1 MSKLHTESSSR
12 SAAILIRVSIA
23 GSLLLLLS
31 GCVEMTR
38 VLAKLDPRTPAATV
52 AEETPAEAAPTEA
65 APPPVPEERV
75 VVEEPKP
82 SKLYEWNAQ
91 GRKISRILV
100 DTNQQRATFYS
111 GDEEVG
117 WSTIAS
123 GLPKYATPVGEFAV
137 TEKVANKRSNL
148 YGKIMKGGR
157 VIHSNARV
165 GRESVPAG
173 ARFEGAHMPY
183 FLRLTSDG
191 IGLHA
196 GPIPRPGQPASH
208 GCIRVPSKL
217 APVLFEHVSH
227 GTQVKIVGNGP
238 DYGNYVE
245 KQRVAA
251 AQRAARE
258 AERRRV
264 AAAQA
269 SASGIDVLTEQ
280 SAPGPHV
287 TDRGRPASV
296 ARTPTQRSA
305 ETTQPVAQNPA
316 PAPVTAPEQ
325 AGASTS
331 AVTAGA
337 VAVSS
342 TTAPSSAPAASE
354 SAPAAGPAATEP
366 TRSAAAPAVTPA
378 PAQVAEVTAPP
389 AKEAPAAQP
398 AQPSGAATPVTQSRE
413 AADAAPIAATQVQ
426 PAQSVSPP
434 PVTEPA
440 PAPTVTA
447 TTPPAPK
454 PAPSSAPATPATADQ
469 PPAQAPQAAS
479 VPPPAATRPSPAP
492 VDTKPAP
499 AAAPVQA
506 PATPP
511 AAPVATRPAASA
523 PAPATPAAPVQVQQP
538 ARTDQSGSEG

>member
-52 AEETPAEAAPTEA
+52 AEETPAEAAPTAA

-91 GRKISRILV
+91 GRKVSRILV
-100 DTNQQRATFYS
+100 DTNEQRATFYS

-123 GLPKYATPVGEFAV
+123 GLPKYPTPVGEFAV

-157 VIHSNARV
+157 VIHSNARA
-165 GRESVPAG
+165 GREAVPAG

-208 GCIRVPSKL
+208 GCIRLPSKL

-287 TDRGRPASV
+287 TERDRPAS
-296 ARTPTQRSA
+296 AAKTPPRRSS
-305 ETTQPVAQNPA
+305 ETAQPVAQGPA
-316 PAPVTAPEQ
+316 PATAPEQ
-325 AGASTS
+325 VGA
-331 AVTAGA
+331 ATAGA

-342 TTAPSSAPAASE
+342 AAAPAVSDT
-354 SAPAAGPAATEP
+354 APAAGPTAAEL
-366 TRSAAAPAVTPA
+366 TRSAALPAVTPA

-413 AADAAPIAATQVQ
+413 AADAAPIAATQA
-426 PAQSVSPP
+426 PPSQSASPP
-434 PVTEPA
+434 PATEPA
-440 PAPTVTA
+440 PAPAVTA
-447 TTPPAPK
+447 TTPPTPK
-454 PAPSSAPATPATADQ
+454 PAPSSAPVTPAAADQ

-479 VPPPAATRPSPAP
+479 VPPPAATRPAPAP

-511 AAPVATRPAASA
+511 AAPVATRPPASA
-523 PAPATPAAPVQVQQP
+523 PAAATPAVPVQVQQP
-538 ARTDQSGSEG
+538 ARTDQSGGEG